1 MTHHTTEYDD
11 DHQLPRCTSHSG
23 TEWYECDICGDDIH
37 HERYALGYRLCMNCG
52 NQAAISARQSWC
64 VVQPY
69 GKGPYML
76 VTDASAP
83 QTLLDTNQKYPRS

>member
-11 DHQLPRCTSHSG
+11 DHHPPRRTYD
-23 TEWYECDICGDDIH
+23 WYACVHCGDDVH
-37 HERYALGYRLCMNCG
+37 HERWSLGYHSCMYCG

-76 VTDASAP
+76 VTPSSAP
-83 QTLLDTNQKYPRS
+83 QTLRDTNQKYPRS

>member
-11 DHQLPRCTSHSG
+11 DYTAWHS
-23 TEWYECDICGDDIH
+23 CVMCGDDVH
-37 HERYALGYRLCMNCG
+37 HERWALGYHSCLHCG

-64 VVQPY
+64 VVQPD

-76 VTDASAP
+76 VTESSALKP
-83 QTLLDTNQKYPRS
+83 LLDTNQKCPRS

>member
-1 MTHHTTEYDD
+1 MMTHHTTEYDD
-11 DHQLPRCTSHSG
+11 DHSSWH
-23 TEWYECDICGDDIH
+23 ECVVCGDDVH
-37 HERYALGYRLCMNCG
+37 HERWSLGEAYHLCMHCG
-52 NQAAISARQSWC
+52 DQAAISARQSWC

-76 VTDASAP
+76 VTNASAP

>member
-1 MTHHTTEYDD
+1 MTLHSTEYDD
-11 DHQLPRCTSHSG
+11 DQRPPKRTP
-23 TEWYECDICGDDIH
+23 EWYVCGSCGDDIH
-37 HERYALGYRLCMNCG
+37 HERYALGYRLCMHCG

-76 VTDASAP
+76 VTPSSAP
-83 QTLLDTNQKYPRS
+83 QTLRDTNQKYPRS

>member
-11 DHQLPRCTSHSG
+11 DHHPSRRTYD
-23 TEWYECDICGDDIH
+23 WYECPLCGDDIH

>member
-1 MTHHTTEYDD
+1 MTLHSKEYDD
-11 DHQLPRCTSHSG
+11 DQHPPRRTN
-23 TEWYECDICGDDIH
+23 EWYLCGSCGDDVYY
-37 HERYALGYRLCMNCG
+37 ERWALGYRLCMNCG

-76 VTDASAP
+76 VTEASAP
-83 QTLLDTNQKYPRS
+83 KTLLDTNQKYPRS

>member
-1 MTHHTTEYDD
+1 
-11 DHQLPRCTSHSG
+11 
-23 TEWYECDICGDDIH
+23 
-37 HERYALGYRLCMNCG
+37 LCMHCG

-76 VTDASAP
+76 VTEASAP
-83 QTLLDTNQKYPRS
+83 KTLLDTNQKYPRS

>member
-1 MTHHTTEYDD
+1 MTHHTIEYDD
-11 DHQLPRCTSHSG
+11 DHNPPRRTHD
-23 TEWYECDICGDDIH
+23 WYACVHCGDDVH
-37 HERYALGYRLCMNCG
+37 HERWSLGYHSCMHCG

-76 VTDASAP
+76 VTEASAP
-83 QTLLDTNQKYPRS
+83 KTLLDTNQKYPRS

>member
-11 DHQLPRCTSHSG
+11 DHTYSSIMWHS
-23 TEWYECDICGDDIH
+23 CAMCGDDVH
-37 HERYALGYRLCMNCG
+37 HERWALGYHSCLHCG
-52 NQAAISARQSWC
+52 NQVAISARRSWC

-76 VTDASAP
+76 VTESSALK
-83 QTLLDTNQKYPRS
+83 TLLDTNQKCPRS